1 MPCFHV
7 RYTPYAL
14 GTDVKGWLM
23 DMSKTYNAMKY
34 CAHEEDKGRGDQSS
48 LHYHVYLEL
57 ECVTKT
63 IKNRLREFFKI
74 PSGVRGMENTYYMA
88 KEIKMDLITFTL
100 GYIQDDEKLIATN
113 MDPTELNEA
122 LLHYRATRKTKDE
135 AVVPSSVE
143 HRSTASAP
151 CIEDQYLEYLK
162 FMKEQVKSNLIVRK
176 PNITTYKDPIDMK
189 WVNKKTKA
197 FYGNKGIGLFPVG
210 TTFRRFTAS
219 FYYEFLTKMD
229 NHTHSSEEEFA
240 KIGY

>member
-1 MPCFHV
+1 MTAWHI

-14 GTDVKGWLM
+14 
-23 DMSKTYNAMKY
+23 SKNVVGFIEHVSRTYQIRY

-48 LHYHVYLEL
+48 LHYHIYLEMKS
-57 ECVTKT
+57 TRKT
-63 IKNRLREFFKI
+63 IVNLLMKYFEI
-74 PSGVRGMENTYYMA
+74 PSGVRGMENTYYMV
-88 KEIKMDLITFTL
+88 KEIQLDLITFTL
-100 GYIQDDEKLIATN
+100 GYIQDDEKLTATN

-122 LLHYRATRKTKDE
+122 LLHYRATRKTKDV

-162 FMKEQVKSNLIVRK
+162 FMKEQVKANLRVVK
-176 PNITTYKDPIDMK
+176 NNMSTYKEPIDLK

-219 FYYEFLTKMD
+219 FYYEFITKMD
-229 NHTHSSEEEFA
+229 NHNYATEEEFA